1 MKSMGILVEPKEMNR
16 QLSMIYLSA
25 THGGTVGEHISRNP
39 WSRCG
44 RVDYDD
50 EQRFLS
56 LYEDMI
62 RKGRY
67 FAVDLPNDSF
77 FKDMYLLPLPSD
89 EEPP

>member
-1 MKSMGILVEPKEMNR
+1 MRLTTP
-16 QLSMIYLSA
+16 
-25 THGGTVGEHISRNP
+25 
-39 WSRCG
+39 
-44 RVDYDD
+44 VDYDD

-89 EEPP
+89 EEPPAILLPFDGPGIPKLHPPMIICLVVIYGSDKLQKFQSV